1 MAVNDI
7 TKFRQIYNQEN
18 NIYVEADYDN
28 IILIDPNKVI
38 DANKNVKDRYVQQEN
53 LVMYANLE
61 TQIIPRTKLAIGDT
75 FDSPVVNSQI
85 ASLSNFPDDL
95 KLNFL
100 KPKGKKAFDTSW
112 SDEFTGRG
120 ARVGKGINQNAE
132 YKTLQNGE
140 NVFKQ
145 KVLNYE
151 DTQTLGITRIEV
163 KIKPANV
170 TEVTIDLIDIRGRA
184 LFEQG
189 DNSLYSVFF
198 NLPYPPFFLIL
209 KGYYGKAIRYQLS
222 LVEFNASFEPDSG
235 NFKISLKLLSR
246 NSAILADS
254 IIAYAKHSPKM
265 FQTETIIT
273 TNTSN
278 SFNNGVNTNNV
289 QTVVESIGVQKMKEA
304 YSVYKSKG
312 LITSDFPEITIE
324 EFIAKIENLPA
335 NFQAELKKADFTV
348 MKDVQDFQTNVIK
361 LRNAVFANSV
371 NEFLDPSEKI
381 LKGQILYPYKESI
394 SYDDRIK
401 YKNRVETD
409 IKTYVDALKANKSF
423 GTNGE
428 YKLPN
433 AGKIPGEI
441 PIKISITDVF
451 EKVDFNKLTDDEF
464 RQSYAIN
471 YGNNPTDNQ
480 LNKYIT
486 DFKSTNPNFIYNEKT
501 NQLEDVRPDF
511 YKFGDKVGNSP
522 NYVPDS
528 FLDKIQ
534 KISDELNRKNQ
545 QIEQELTE
553 FLADKVVNGPNSLG
567 FIPTIRNVCAV
578 IFAGL
583 DGFYRM
589 MENTHQSAWNQ
600 RTNPTR
606 LASIIP
612 PTKKFGVDSKNLV
625 NGTNLLNDLNVVY
638 PWPQYFEK
646 EKQKD
651 GTELYVI
658 KYPGDPS
665 VINTTKGFDGTV
677 WPEVAFTEAYM
688 NAITQKIVPP
698 NPNSYPNSKS
708 LNDVLS
714 INALE
719 YPFKVIPYTNTQE
732 QSYLYEIFERSYV
745 GAHYAKMNRTGYNT
759 ENISTFLGNL
769 EAKNITTT
777 AVKNNTLTQ
786 LLKDF
791 RFTYT
796 TFLSTL
802 RKISNNGTGTNWTLY
817 SDSSFVTEYIKN
829 LLELDSGT
837 KTLDVYNNVYSFD
850 TLKNSSVAI
859 DKSIPLPDSI
869 KNFINGSQANDTYY
883 LDNYPI
889 TNVNWLKTNLQGG
902 QNITTVNDFNKTQT
916 FLYLDEKKTLGR
928 IDETETL
935 KNIGAF
941 VSKYG
946 FKNFTQPFMTNVTN
960 NVPVNSQTSL
970 SSFYST
976 RLEKDLYLTE
986 SIFDYGNSYS
996 GQVGTKI
1003 QTTSLINTPYFVNAI
1018 VEGVENQK
1026 NNVTN
1031 PYVALGYLYLN
1042 SLPLITTREKLKTFD
1057 ETSSIPTD
1065 LDYLASTFNK
1075 FSAIHKLPYAWV
1087 LKYGS
1092 IWHRYKKYVETN
1104 VDILDNKIWNNFD
1117 YLKSYDTTGTTPS
1130 SALKIIVPAYTGG
1143 STQVEIQL
1151 QTTIPLVVNPSQ
1163 TLDNITLGFYPK
1175 VINNVYRYFYS
1186 KDLPILTTPT
1196 YQSFLDAYN
1205 NNGFRTATNQSS
1217 GKFYTFGFD
1226 LTNPNR
1232 SLGNKNYY
1240 TFFDNPE
1247 NSQNFLIIPSQGGI
1261 KINQTNF
1268 ECFNTL
1274 DQIKEEVFN
1283 NNSVYNGSVRTLW
1296 GISQFGYFN
1305 NSLIRKPLHNEYLK
1319 TIYTDNS
1326 KNLDFELRNTTS
1338 TYSNIEEIFSVFEPE
1353 ILDKFEKLFLSFC
1366 NPTPSVSDIVLIDEV
1381 TNSNYTN
1388 VGGVSNVKEK
1398 RLFHQME
1405 ALFMVPKN
1413 SVSLLNDEAQDGI
1426 RLAEKQISNFF
1437 PKLVDFLNFDCVLK
1451 LGNPGNFK
1459 RRVFNYFS
1467 GNAAFTPLNP
1477 LTVPN
1482 YVNGTLPSDG
1492 TILPPTLIQSIA
1504 AKPAEWKAL
1513 KKYVGEF
1520 TQDGIKYADSGST
1533 ITDFFTANKGM
1544 DVEFTVSNIETFYP
1558 LIRLFAK
1565 QKLEDP
1571 TLNKTKF
1578 QQSISNFLL
1587 QQQNFNSENLTQTF
1601 TKLNADLPTVTVKN
1615 SGIVYSSAGNV
1626 AKLETYSLLKT
1637 MNDKWISGTDFLNK
1651 TIFEDFLFQDKAGR
1665 DVGNE
1670 ITIDLEKIK
1679 DLLKSNDNSS
1689 MLAVVSN
1696 ICANNN
1702 MIFYALPAY
1711 VNFYGIQQAVATN
1724 QSIPVDATETLFG
1737 TFLDVDYIK
1746 ATPKFLLMYVGKPSE
1761 FTASNAAYS
1770 RFADDSFDI
1779 RKSSDNPLRRPSS
1792 PNEDYSK
1799 KNRVVGF
1806 SVDYGTQNQSIFKS
1820 VSIDMSEKKNTAESN
1835 KLFAQ
1840 LGASVAGDKVAQQTV
1855 SLYSIYKSRSYVA
1868 KVDMMGNA
1876 MIQPTMYFNLRH
1888 VPLFYGPYMVLS
1900 VSHSVAP
1907 GKFETSLEG
1916 VRVSRYSLPQP
1927 NSLIDTLNQNYLNVY
1942 KESILK
1948 ETKVSE
1954 AVVNVDTKQG
1964 TVEAGSL
1971 QAPENIC
1978 LTATTFTTVPF
1989 VDINLTPITSTDLQT
2004 LLNSK
2009 ITTALAKL
2017 KPLYYGIAFTRI
2029 NNKVDLISCS
2039 APNYNL
2045 FEISTSNN
2053 YGGSMNS
2060 LITQQV
2066 CLTTALEDTSVSKPY
2081 AVFESFEKGLE
2092 FFNSLNQAFLPIIE
2106 SLKNSSTETTD
2117 AKKYAEAYSLYTLF
2131 RVEGRFVSPAGGVVL
2146 YTNLPTSAAD
2156 FTLRKAQKV
2165 NSSFPDILDIY
2176 NRYKTVFEN
2185 AYVLFF
2191 P

>member
-38 DANKNVKDRYVQQEN
+38 DANKVVKDRYVQQEN

-61 TQIIPRTKLAIGDT
+61 TQIIPRTKLAIGDS
-75 FDSPVVNSQI
+75 FDNPVVNSQI

-95 KLNFL
+95 QLNFL

-112 SDEFTGRG
+112 SDEFTGKGTRD
-120 ARVGKGINQNAE
+120 RKGINQNGE
-132 YKTLQNGE
+132 YKTLQNGQ

-170 TEVTIDLIDIRGRA
+170 TEVSIELIDVRGRA

-209 KGYYGKAIRYQLS
+209 KGFYGKAIRYQLS
-222 LVEFNASFEPDSG
+222 LLQFNASFEPDSG
-235 NFKISLKLLSR
+235 NFKISLKLVSR
-246 NSAILADS
+246 NTAILADS

-265 FQTETIIT
+265 FQTETLIT
-273 TNTSN
+273 GNNSN
-278 SFNNGVNTNNV
+278 SFNNGVNVNNI
-289 QTVVESIGVQKMKEA
+289 QTVIESVGIQKMKEA
-304 YSVYKSKG
+304 YSIYKSKK

-324 EFIAKIENLPA
+324 EFIARIENLPA
-335 NFQAELKKADFTV
+335 NFQAELAKADFTV
-348 MKDVQDFQTNVIK
+348 MKDVEDFQTNIIK

-371 NEFLDPSEKI
+371 NEFLDTKEKI
-381 LKGQILYPYKESI
+381 LKGQILYPYDESI
-394 SYDDRIK
+394 SFDDRKK

-409 IKTYVDALKANKSF
+409 IKTYVDALKANASF
-423 GTNGE
+423 GTNGQ
-428 YKLPN
+428 YKLPKKGTI
-433 AGKIPGEI
+433 AGEI
-441 PIKISITDVF
+441 PVNISISDVF
-451 EKVDFNKLTDDEF
+451 QNLDYNTLTDDDF
-464 RQSYAIN
+464 RQSFVVN
-471 YGNNPTDNQ
+471 YGYNPTDNQ

-486 DFKSTNPNFIYNEKT
+486 DFKSLEPNYIFNEKT
-501 NQLEDVRPDF
+501 NTVEPGF
-511 YKFGDKVGNSP
+511 PEYYKFGDKIGNSQ

-534 KISDELNRKNQ
+534 KISDELNRQNQ
-545 QIEQELTE
+545 QIEQELTD
-553 FLADKVVNGPNSLG
+553 FLADKVVNGPNTLG

-583 DGFYRM
+583 DGFYRL
-589 MENTHQSAWNQ
+589 MENTHQSAWDQ
-600 RTNPTR
+600 RTNPIR

-612 PTKKFGVDSKNLV
+612 PTKNFGVDSKNLV

-646 EKQKD
+646 ETQKD

-658 KYPGDPS
+658 KYPGDQS
-665 VINTTKGFDGTV
+665 VINTTKGFDFTV

-688 NAITQKIVPP
+688 NAITQKIAPP
-698 NPNSYPNSKS
+698 NPNAYPNPKS

-745 GAHYAKMNRTGYNT
+745 GAHYAKMNRTGYNA

-777 AVKNNTLTQ
+777 AINNNKLTQ

-796 TFLSTL
+796 TFLRTL
-802 RKISNNGTGTNWTLY
+802 RKISNNGSGTNWSLY
-817 SDSSFVTEYIKN
+817 SNSNFITDYIKN
-829 LLELDSGT
+829 LLELDNGT
-837 KTLDVYNNVYSFD
+837 KILDVYNDVYSFD
-850 TLKNSSVAI
+850 TLKNSSIAI
-859 DKSIPLPDSI
+859 DASIPFPDSI

-889 TNVNWLKTNLQGG
+889 TNINWLKTNLQGG
-902 QNITTVNDFNKTQT
+902 QNLTTVNDFNKTQT

-935 KNIGAF
+935 KNIATF

-946 FKNFTQPFMTNVTN
+946 FINFTQGFMTNVN
-960 NVPVNSQTSL
+960 NGVPITSQVSL
-970 SSFYST
+970 GQFYST
-976 RLEKDLYLTE
+976 RKEKDLYLTE
-986 SIFDYGNSYS
+986 SLFDYGNSYN

-1026 NNVTN
+1026 NNVSN

-1057 ETSSIPTD
+1057 GTTFAPTD
-1065 LDYLASTFNK
+1065 LDYLLSTFNK

-1092 IWHRYKKYVETN
+1092 IWHRYKKFVETN
-1104 VDILDNKIWNNFD
+1104 IDILDNKIWNNFD
-1117 YLKSYDTTGTTPS
+1117 YLKSYDTTGATPS
-1130 SALKIIVPAYTGG
+1130 SALKIVIPSYNGG

-1151 QTTIPLVVNPSQ
+1151 QTSTPIIVNPNQ

-1175 VINNVYRYFYS
+1175 VINNIYRFFYN
-1186 KDLPILTTPT
+1186 KDLSILTTPT

-1205 NNGFRTATNQSS
+1205 NNGFRTATNQTS
-1217 GKFYTFGFD
+1217 GKYYNFGFD

-1232 SLGNKNYY
+1232 SLVNKNYY

-1247 NSQNFLIIPSQGGI
+1247 NSQNYLLIPSQGGI
-1261 KINQTNF
+1261 NINQANF
-1268 ECFNTL
+1268 ECFNNL
-1274 DQIKEEVFN
+1274 DKITEEVFN
-1283 NNSVYNGSVRTLW
+1283 NNSVYNGSVRPLW
-1296 GISQFGYFN
+1296 GVSNFGYFN
-1305 NSLIRKPLHNEYLK
+1305 NSLIKKPAYNEYLK
-1319 TIYTDNS
+1319 TVYTDNS

-1366 NPTPSVSDIVLIDEV
+1366 NPTPSVSDIVLTDEV
-1381 TNSNYTN
+1381 TNSNYNT
-1388 VGGVSNVKEK
+1388 VGGVRDVKQK

-1405 ALFMVPKN
+1405 SLFMVPKN
-1413 SVSLLNDEAQDGI
+1413 SVSLLDDESKDGTI
-1426 RLAEKQISNFF
+1426 LAEKQISNFF
-1437 PKLVDFLNFDCVLK
+1437 PKLVEFLNFDCVLK

-1459 RRVFNYFS
+1459 RRVFNNFS
-1467 GNAAFTPLNP
+1467 GNMAFIPTNP
-1477 LTVPN
+1477 FTVST
-1482 YVNGTLPSDG
+1482 YVNGTLPNDG
-1492 TILPPTLIQSIA
+1492 TVSPPTLSQSIA
-1504 AKPAEWKAL
+1504 NNTAAWAAL

-1533 ITDFFTANKGM
+1533 ITDFFTSNKGM
-1544 DVEFTVSNIETFYP
+1544 NVQFTVSNIETFYP

-1565 QKLEDP
+1565 QKLDDP
-1571 TLNKTKF
+1571 TLNKKRF
-1578 QQSISNFLL
+1578 EESINNFLI

-1601 TKLNADLPTVTVKN
+1601 TKLNSELPTVTIKN
-1615 SGIVYSSAGNV
+1615 SGMVFASAGNV

-1637 MNDKWISGTDFLNK
+1637 MNDKWIAGTDFLNK

-1665 DVGNE
+1665 DVGDE
-1670 ITIDLEKIK
+1670 ITINLEKIK
-1679 DLLKSNDNSS
+1679 DLLKSNDNQN

-1711 VNFYGIQQAVATN
+1711 INFYGIQQAVATN

-1770 RFADDSFDI
+1770 KFADDSFDI
-1779 RKSSDNPLRRPSS
+1779 RKSSDNPLRTPSS

-1806 SVDYGTQNQSIFKS
+1806 SIDYGTQNQSIFKS
-1820 VSIDMSEKKNTAESN
+1820 VSIDMSEMKNTAESN

-1855 SLYSIYKSRSYVA
+1855 SLYSIYKSRSYTA
-1868 KVDMMGNA
+1868 KVNMMGNA

-1900 VSHSVAP
+1900 VSHSVTP
-1907 GKFETSLEG
+1907 GKFETSFEG

-1927 NSLIDTLNQNYLNVY
+1927 NSLIDKLNQNYLNVY
-1942 KESILK
+1942 KELILK

-1954 AVVNVDTKQG
+1954 AVVNANTQQG

-1971 QAPENIC
+1971 QSPENIC
-1978 LTATTFTTVPF
+1978 LTATTFTTIPF
-1989 VDINLTPITSTDLQT
+1989 VNINITTITSTDLQT

-2009 ITTALAKL
+2009 ITTANAKL

-2029 NNKVDLISCS
+2029 NNKIDLISCS

-2066 CLTTALEDTSVSKPY
+2066 CLTTALENTNVSRPY
-2081 AVFESFEKGLE
+2081 AVFENFEKGLE
-2092 FFNSLNQAFLPIIE
+2092 FFDSLNQAFLPIIE

-2131 RVEGRFVSPAGGVVL
+2131 RVEARFVSPSGGGVL
-2146 YTNLPTSAAD
+2146 YTNLPTSASD
-2156 FTLRKAQKV
+2156 FTLRKNEKV
-2165 NSSFPDILDIY
+2165 NTGFQDILDIY